1 MTLMFKPMMYFYKLA
16 AGLLVVSLIVG
27 ACASSAPLEEEASVV
42 EEEPEEPSVTIPAG
56 VDSAAAFYASALADE
71 SFVSFALQERAQERA
86 AEARALVSVSDT
98 LWRYLTASAD
108 TAQDLSVEEESAA
121 IRAFNQGA
129 EALAEYAQISQAEDI
144 DEEILRS
151 MQADLLDEAQA
162 GFEESIQI
170 DPYDEDTRFR
180 LAQIYSLQAD
190 RLGRA
195 EAYEEAITI
204 LERLVRLRP
213 DQHGLFA
220 ALANSY
226 YAVEEWTASAE
237 AYSQAAEVHLESVE
251 LALEPDA
258 VPDSSLLFQYTIAE
272 ADAYV
277 YGLRA
282 DPALDAYDRAELYAT
297 TEDDS
302 VFVAEEVE
310 WVLWDDGNLANSF
323 ARDSLAQLAD
333 AGQYEEARQGFTS
346 LRASVE
352 TAGAQDW
359 TDWRLALVEYEVG
372 DRDTSADRL
381 QALVNRT
388 EREENGEPVDDA
400 YERYFDAYG
409 TICYNLGLEYLSERR
424 DNRTAL
430 KYFEQSTRVPWNGQ
444 ARAAL
449 EAAQILRNNVSRA
462 IEYAELA
469 AEQEQQ
475 LSGEDRQTLFRTLV
489 EYHRRMGNREE
500 ATHYAERYRSLQADS

>member
-1 MTLMFKPMMYFYKLA
+1 MTLIFNPMMYFYKLA
-16 AGLLVVSLIVG
+16 AVLLAVALIVG
-27 ACASSAPLEEEASVV
+27 ACASSAPLEEEPPA
-42 EEEPEEPSVTIPAG
+42 EEEPEAPMVTIPAG
-56 VDSAAAFYASALADE
+56 VDSAAAFYASAIADE
-71 SFVSFALQERAQERA
+71 SFVSFALQERARERA
-86 AEARALVSVSDT
+86 AAAQALVSASDT
-98 LWRYLTASAD
+98 LWTYLTVSAD
-108 TAQDLSVEEESAA
+108 TARDLSVEEESAA
-121 IRAFNQGA
+121 IRAYNRGA

-144 DEEILRS
+144 SEEILRS

-162 GFEESIQI
+162 GFEESLQI

-180 LAQIYSLQAD
+180 LSQVYSLQAD
-190 RLGRA
+190 RLGRE

-237 AYSQAAEVHLESVE
+237 AYRRAAEVHLESAE
-251 LALEPDA
+251 LALEQEA
-258 VPDSSLLFQYTIAE
+258 APDSSLLFQYAIAE
-272 ADAYV
+272 ADAHV
-277 YGLRA
+277 YSLRA
-282 DPALDAYDRAELYAT
+282 EPALAAYDRAEVYAT

-302 VFVAEEVE
+302 VFVAEEIE
-310 WVLWDDGNLANSF
+310 WVLWDDGNITNSF
-323 ARDSLAQLAD
+323 TRDSLAQLAD
-333 AGQYEEARQGFTS
+333 AGRYEEARQGFTS

-352 TAGAQDW
+352 TQGARDW

-372 DRDTSADRL
+372 DRDTAADRL

-388 EREENGEPVDDA
+388 EREENGEPVEA
-400 YERYFDAYG
+400 SHKRYFNAYG

-449 EAAQILRNNVSRA
+449 EAAQVLRNNVSRA
-462 IEYAELA
+462 IQYAELA

-475 LSGEDRQTLFRTLV
+475 LSAEDRQTLFRTLV

-500 ATHYAERYRSLQADS
+500 ATRYAEHYRSLQTDS